1 MTYDEFKD
9 AILDRASEYY
19 PQDYSVQIR
28 DVEKMNGLVLQGLL
42 ITREG
47 VNVSP
52 TIYLNQ
58 FYEKF
63 KEGKSLD
70 DIFEEIARL
79 YEDSGK
85 DSPMDFGF
93 FFDYDEVKGRLCLK
107 LINHDMNRSL
117 LSGIPHIPYL
127 DLEIVFFYLLE
138 GYEADTASILIRNE
152 HAANWGVCAQDL
164 LKHALVNTPK
174 LFSPRFF
181 TMSNLLKDMGMWDGE
196 PNGDIPMHILTN
208 ERKTFGASSLL
219 YPDLLAKIGDEFGDD
234 YYLIP
239 SSIHE
244 VILIQKR
251 DLGDVSE
258 LNNMIRE
265 VNLTQ
270 LSHDEILSNHYYTYV
285 RKEEALIA

>member
-93 FFDYDEVKGRLCLK
+93 FFDYDEVK
-107 LINHDMNRSL
+107 S
-117 LSGIPHIPYL
+117 
-127 DLEIVFFYLLE
+127 
-138 GYEADTASILIRNE
+138 
-152 HAANWGVCAQDL
+152 W
-164 LKHALVNTPK
+164 
-174 LFSPRFF
+174 
-181 TMSNLLKDMGMWDGE
+181 
-196 PNGDIPMHILTN
+196 
-208 ERKTFGASSLL
+208 
-219 YPDLLAKIGDEFGDD
+219 
-234 YYLIP
+234 
-239 SSIHE
+239 
-244 VILIQKR
+244 
-251 DLGDVSE
+251 
-258 LNNMIRE
+258 
-265 VNLTQ
+265 
-270 LSHDEILSNHYYTYV
+270 
-285 RKEEALIA
+285 